1 MAAANVQ
8 TAADAM
14 AAVAAVAETNAVI
27 VQKVALK
34 AAMNSA
40 LKVGQKGGQMAGE
53 VSDAN
58 AALNSAMNNAANYAE
73 NPAVKARS
81 NASHA
86 HHVSLV
92 NPAKVAAQ
100 TAHAGNEVSATTNRV
115 RP

>member
-1 MAAANVQ
+1 MAVLEVVAGAAMSV
-8 TAADAM
+8 
-14 AAVAAVAETNAVI
+14 VI

-40 LKVGQKGGQMAGE
+40 LKVGQMAGE